1 MGCHWR
7 DNVWTSFTLPRPKS
21 QKVYSSVKLLHII
34 EQMMAILMSRDLKVH
49 IVDLAVTVPSGCH
62 SSFHYPYKEEW
73 DMNAPPMYNPM
84 EPVML

>member
-1 MGCHWR
+1 MGCHWK

-49 IVDLAVTVPSGCH
+49 IVDLAVTVPSDNFIVILV
-62 SSFHYPYKEEW
+62 SSTPTRKSGI
-73 DMNAPPMYNPM
+73 
-84 EPVML
+84 